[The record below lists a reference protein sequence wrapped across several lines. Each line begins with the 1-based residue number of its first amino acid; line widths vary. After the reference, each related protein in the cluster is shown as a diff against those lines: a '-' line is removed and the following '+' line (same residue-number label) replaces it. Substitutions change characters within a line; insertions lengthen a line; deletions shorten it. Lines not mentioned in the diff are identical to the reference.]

1 MGATLPF
8 AVEESIMIARRIA
21 AWVSARIRD
30 RRLRESGV
38 VVGTVAY
45 TRAMRRQGVA

>member
-1 MGATLPF
+1 MF
-8 AVEESIMIARRIA
+8 ARAA

-45 TRAMRRQGVA
+45 VRARRRQGVA

>member
-1 MGATLPF
+1 
-8 AVEESIMIARRIA
+8 MIRFVR
-21 AWVSARIRD
+21 WVSARIRD

-45 TRAMRRQGVA
+45 TRARRRQGVA

>member
-1 MGATLPF
+1 MDQVTPHG
-8 AVEESIMIARRIA
+8 EELMFVRAA
-21 AWVSARIRD
+21 AWVTARIRD

-45 TRAMRRQGVA
+45 VRARRRQGVA